1 MYEYCRRCGCRDG
14 WCGMEFRGCLVSG
27 CEMGNSWTVQLR
39 SRNLSRIWGVRVG
52 GFLSEVCSPQGPPLA
67 LLAPL
72 LSPGPCSTSSLTPS
86 AHSSAASNIDNVVLD
101 EDRSGAR
108 RLQNL
113 WR

>member
-1 MYEYCRRCGCRDG
+1 M
-14 WCGMEFRGCLVSG
+14 
-27 CEMGNSWTVQLR
+27 
-39 SRNLSRIWGVRVG
+39 RVG

-72 LSPGPCSTSSLTPS
+72 LSPGPCSSPSLTHPS